1 MAAEGGPIAGKD
13 SGNSLAM
20 NIILLSRF
28 NHKKGS
34 IDLCVPGAAA
44 WVLALFVLSCTVLAY
59 GGYQFGKY
67 QALKSR
73 DTQEVAEFKAALS
86 EEQRLVA
93 DARADA
99 RANLDALAMRIASLQ
114 AHLMRLDAV
123 GQRLV
128 SLGKLDKDEFNF
140 SDDPAVGGL
149 TVGDGRPQ
157 EVTELAAEMQRVDQL
172 LDDREKKLSMLEG
185 LLANRELLR
194 ELQPSG
200 RPVAKG
206 WISSLYGYRTDPFTG
221 RKALH
226 RGMDFAGK
234 AGSEVKAVAAGMV
247 VRSNKDRGYGNV
259 VEIRHAD
266 GYSTRYAHN
275 QKNLVKPGD
284 MVSKGQTIALLG
296 STGRSNGPHVHF
308 EVRRNGRT
316 MDPRRYL
323 NGE

>member
-1 MAAEGGPIAGKD
+1 
-13 SGNSLAM
+13 M

-44 WVLALFVLSCTVLAY
+44 WVLVLFLLSSSILAY

-67 QALKSR
+67 QALKTRSS
-73 DTQEVAEFKAALS
+73 QEVVALKTALS

-128 SLGKLDKDEFNF
+128 SLGKLDKDEFDF

-149 TVGDGRPQ
+149 TLGDGRPQ
-157 EVTELAAEMQRVDQL
+157 EVSELAAEMQRVDQL
-172 LDDREKKLSMLEG
+172 LGDREKKLSMLEG
-185 LLANRELLR
+185 LLVNRELIR

-200 RPVAKG
+200 RPVSKG
-206 WISSLYGYRTDPFTG
+206 WVSSLYGYRTDPFTG
-221 RKALH
+221 RKSLH
-226 RGMDFAGK
+226 RGMDFAAK
-234 AGSEVKAVAAGMV
+234 EGSEVKAVAAGMV
-247 VRSNKDRGYGNV
+247 VRANKDRGYGNV

-275 QKNLVKPGD
+275 KQNLVQPGD
-284 MVSKGQTIALLG
+284 MVSKGQAIALLG
-296 STGRSNGPHVHF
+296 STGRSNGPHVHL

-316 MDPRRYL
+316 LDPRRYL
-323 NGE
+323 HGE

>member
-1 MAAEGGPIAGKD
+1 
-13 SGNSLAM
+13 M

-44 WVLALFVLSCTVLAY
+44 WVLALFLVTCTVLAY

-73 DTQEVAEFKAALS
+73 DSQEVAELKAALG

-93 DARADA
+93 GARADA

-128 SLGKLDKDEFNF
+128 AVGKLDKDEFDF
-140 SDDPAVGGL
+140 SEDPAVGGL
-149 TVGDGRPQ
+149 TPGEGRPQ
-157 EVTELAAEMQRVDQL
+157 EVTELASQMQRVDQL
-172 LDDREKKLSMLEG
+172 LNDREKKLSMLEG
-185 LLANRELLR
+185 LLANRELLQ
-194 ELQPSG
+194 ELRPSG

-221 RKALH
+221 HKTLH

-234 AGSEVKAVAAGMV
+234 KGAEVKAVAAGIV
-247 VRSNKDRGYGNV
+247 IRANHDRGYGNV

-275 QKNLVKPGD
+275 KKNLVKPGD

-296 STGRSNGPHVHF
+296 STGRSSGPHVHL
-308 EVRRNGRT
+308 EVRHNGQT

-323 NGE
+323 HGE

>member
-1 MAAEGGPIAGKD
+1 
-13 SGNSLAM
+13 M

-34 IDLCVPGAAA
+34 IDMCVPGAAA
-44 WVLALFVLSCTVLAY
+44 WVLSIFLLLCVVLAF
-59 GGYQFGKY
+59 GGYQFGKE

-73 DTQEVAEFKAALS
+73 EAAEIGSLIAQLD
-86 EEQRLVA
+86 EERRLVA

-99 RANLDALAMRIASLQ
+99 RANLDALAMRIAALQ

-128 SLGKLDKDEFNF
+128 TIGKLDKDEFDFNDEP
-140 SDDPAVGGL
+140 SVGGI
-149 TVGDGRPQ
+149 TADEGRPQ
-157 EVTELAAEMQRVDQL
+157 EVAEMAAEMQRVDQV
-172 LDDREKKLSMLEG
+172 LDDREKKLLMLED
-185 LLANRELLR
+185 LLVNRQLIKET
-194 ELQPSG
+194 QPSG

-226 RGMDFAGK
+226 KGMDFAGK
-234 AGSEVKAVAAGMV
+234 TGTPVTSVAAGIV
-247 VRSNKDRGYGNV
+247 TRSAMDRGYGNV
-259 VEIRHAD
+259 VEIRHTD
-266 GYSTRYAHN
+266 GYVTRYAHN
-275 QKNLVKPGD
+275 TENLVEEGQ
-284 MVSKGQTIALLG
+284 MVKKGQEIALLG

-316 MDPRRYL
+316 IDPRTYL
-323 NGE
+323 TE

>member
-1 MAAEGGPIAGKD
+1 
-13 SGNSLAM
+13 M

-34 IDLCVPGAAA
+34 LDFCVPGAAA
-44 WVLALFVLSCTVLAY
+44 WVLTGFLLISAALAY
-59 GGYQFGKY
+59 GGYQFGRH
-67 QALKSR
+67 QALQSR
-73 DTQEVAEFKAALS
+73 GSQELAELKATLV

-93 DARADA
+93 DARADT

-128 SLGKLDKDEFNF
+128 SLGKLDSDEFDF

-149 TVGDGRPQ
+149 TLGEGRPQ
-157 EVTELAAEMQRVDQL
+157 EVAELAADMQRVEQL
-172 LDDREKKLSMLEG
+172 LGDREKKLAMLED
-185 LLANRELLR
+185 LLVNRELISELR
-194 ELQPSG
+194 PSG

-221 RKALH
+221 HKALH

-234 AGSEVKAVAAGMV
+234 AGTDVHAVAAGV
-247 VRSNKDRGYGNV
+247 VIRANHDDGYGNV

-266 GYSTRYAHN
+266 GYTTRYAHN
-275 QKNLVKPGD
+275 RENLVQPGER
-284 MVSKGQTIALLG
+284 VNKGQTIALLG

-308 EVRRNGRT
+308 EVRHNGRT
-316 MDPRRYL
+316 VDPRRYL
-323 NGE
+323 RGE